1 MARNQRARWARQI
14 SAAWRASI
22 EAIFECGRLLIA
34 AKDALDHGEFTKMVE
49 RDLPFGKRTAQRLMA
64 IARDTRLTNPTHAS
78 LLPQSW
84 MTLYELTRLSD
95 DAPAREHRSDIAEMV
110 GRWEYAERRA
120 STIASPFEPAT
131 EPAPISLTGPA
142 TAHPFR
148 YAPAPSRPAAAAHHR
163 RSR

>member
-95 DAPAREHRSDIAEMV
+95 DYFATAIADGLGWCSNGDLHRNPS
-110 GRWEYAERRA
+110 RRA
-120 STIASPFEPAT
+120 SSSRRRALLLAIVITD
-131 EPAPISLTGPA
+131 LTGRICA
-142 TAHPFR
+142 STLWW
-148 YAPAPSRPAAAAHHR
+148 PS
-163 RSR
+163 